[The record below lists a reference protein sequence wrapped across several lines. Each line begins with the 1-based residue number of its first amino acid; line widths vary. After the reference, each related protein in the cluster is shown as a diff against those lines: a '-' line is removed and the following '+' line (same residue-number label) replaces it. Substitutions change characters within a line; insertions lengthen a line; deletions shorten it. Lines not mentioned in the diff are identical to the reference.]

1 MAVKSKP
8 SQDWTLDS
16 GGTAWAYLV
25 SGPQVSAPVVLV
37 AERGRDAASLEAF
50 ADTVNGPNY
59 LLGTKLAER
68 GRDTILVSYG
78 PVADW
83 DTAASVVRS
92 AVLET
97 KRRRSGDKPAIL
109 GGLGRSALVA
119 RYVLA
124 YLEYEGFDH
133 GVGAYLSLDST
144 RPTPA
149 EQTALIDV
157 GFMPRIPRNLK
168 ITTAST
174 TDVEGLTAQDD
185 PGLSMFD
192 DVLYTSTPPAESSW
206 IGQEAGWWL
215 LDRLP

>member
-1 MAVKSKP
+1 MAVKSTP
-8 SQDWTLDS
+8 SQDWILDS

-25 SGPQVSAPVVLV
+25 SGPQVSAPVILV

-50 ADTVNGPNY
+50 ADTVNGPTY
-59 LLGTKLAER
+59 RLGTELAER

-83 DTAASVVRS
+83 DTATGAVRS

-97 KRRRSGDKPAIL
+97 KRRRSGDKPAVL
-109 GGLGRSALVA
+109 GGLGRAALVA

-124 YLEYEGFDH
+124 HMEYEGFDH
-133 GVGAYLSLDST
+133 GVGAYVSLDST
-144 RPTPA
+144 TPIPT
-149 EQTALIDV
+149 EQAALIDV

-168 ITTAST
+168 ITTEGT
-174 TDVEGLTAQDD
+174 TDVEDLTAQDD

-192 DVLYTSTPPAESSW
+192 ETLYASTPPADCCWMSE
-206 IGQEAGWWL
+206 EAGWWL